1 MGNDTMILSV
11 EKKGNKNMIY
21 AILYHPGHNRVYFE
35 TSLKLAVSEF
45 HIVAKKLST
54 DYSGV
59 ERVTLCGVDYLTFHV
74 KNRLSGKD
82 VRILSDLS
90 FLYALYEIINENGET
105 YLKPIQT
112 ISEPFV
118 DESIGTILKY
128 TGKTNEIFTRMMI
141 NIAFYSQ
148 NNLSPIRLL
157 DPVAGKGTTLYEGL
171 MKGFHVYGIEIGD
184 RVVNEAYHFIK
195 RFLET
200 ARYKFEHT
208 AIKISGPNKAFKAT
222 RHTFEIAREKEAFKR
237 KDTKTIELIAGNSLH
252 ANTYY
257 KKNYFDLIVGDLPYG
272 VQHGNVTNEK
282 QSSLTRNP
290 TELLHACL
298 PSWCDVLK
306 PNGILVL
313 AWNNHVMTRAKME
326 HLFEEQGFTV
336 KNDDTYLQFAH
347 RVDQSIVRDILVA
360 QKK

>member
-1 MGNDTMILSV
+1 MN
-11 EKKGNKNMIY
+11 Y

-35 TSLKLAVSEF
+35 ASLKLAVSEF
-45 HIVAKKLST
+45 HIVAEKLST

-74 KNRLSGKD
+74 MHKLSEKD

-90 FLYALYEIINENGET
+90 FLYALYELINENGET
-105 YLKPIQT
+105 CLKPIQT
-112 ISEPFV
+112 TREPFV

-148 NNLSPIRLL
+148 DNPGHIRLL
-157 DPVAGKGTTLYEGL
+157 DPVSGKGTTLFEGL
-171 MKGFHVYGIEIGD
+171 IKGFHVYGIEIGD
-184 RVVNEAYHFIK
+184 RVVNEAYHFVK

-208 AIKISGPNKAFKAT
+208 CMKISGPNKSFSAT
-222 RHTFEIAREKEAFKR
+222 RHTFEIAKEKEAFKQ
-237 KDTKTIELIAGNSLH
+237 KDTKIIELIAGNSLH
-252 ANTYY
+252 ANAYY
-257 KKNYFDLIVGDLPYG
+257 KKNYFNMIVGDLPYG

-282 QSSLTRNP
+282 QSSMTRNP

-298 PSWCDVLK
+298 LSWYDVLK

-313 AWNNHVMTRAKME
+313 AWNNKVITRGKME
-326 HLFEEQGFTV
+326 RLFEEQGFTV
-336 KNDDTYLQFAH
+336 KNDAAYLQFMH

-360 QKK
+360 QKDLNKT